1 VIKSILAAV
10 DTSPRAPGVLAV
22 AREMGE
28 RFGAR
33 IHLYRVVHVPPDIP
47 AAGHSDDDRGQ
58 ERMRE
63 RAASDLAILAE
74 GIGNL
79 VVEPPELSDVPPWR
93 AILAAADRLDVD
105 LIIVGSHG
113 FSGLDYILGTNAARV
128 VNFGS
133 RSVLVVHERKG
144 PSRPPALGGGPPW
157 Q

>member
-1 VIKSILAAV
+1 VIQSILVAV

-22 AREMGE
+22 AREMGT
-28 RFGAR
+28 RFEAR
-33 IHLYRVVHVPPDIP
+33 VHLYRVVHIPPDIP
-47 AAGHSDDDRGQ
+47 AAGHSSDDRGQ
-58 ERMRE
+58 ALLRE
-63 RAASDLAILAE
+63 RAAADLADLARDAPE
-74 GIGNL
+74 LI
-79 VVEPPELSDVPPWR
+79 VERPELSDVPPWR

-133 RSVLVVHERKG
+133 RNVLVVHDKKG
-144 PSRPPALGGGPPW
+144 PARPPALGGGPPW

>member
-1 VIKSILAAV
+1 VIQSILAAV

-22 AREMGE
+22 AREFGK

-33 IHLYRVVHVPPDIP
+33 VHLYRVVHVPPDIP

-63 RAASDLAILAE
+63 RAASDLAILA
-74 GIGNL
+74 GALGDL

-133 RSVLVVHERKG
+133 RNVFVVHEKG
-144 PSRPPALGGGPPW
+144 QSHPPALGGGPPW